1 MAQAELGEYLFG
13 RPRPTMGDIVLTL
26 PDSFVHIRAS
36 SSIQQLLASF
46 RFRGLGWLLVLLQI
60 NSQCLLESSDWL
72 NQVQW
77 ERRAWDHRC
86 HQ

>member
-1 MAQAELGEYLFG
+1 
-13 RPRPTMGDIVLTL
+13 
-26 PDSFVHIRAS
+26 
-36 SSIQQLLASF
+36 
-46 RFRGLGWLLVLLQI
+46 
-60 NSQCLLESSDWL
+60 LLESSDWL